1 MRSRTRLRYE
11 HAIVNS
17 LMAGRNCS
25 ILYFIS
31 ILRRRC
37 ESMRRAS
44 NLLLAAIV
52 VGFIAG
58 CGTSATTKKEAAAT
72 RATPESPAV
81 AQPKQEV
88 PGPTSV
94 DKAGVPDKAIA
105 QKPPEPGS
113 LDPVPPVVDIKPS
126 PVVVPPPLAQ
136 VPATPPLVTPAPT
149 TIPSAPTP
157 ITKKGPNHFVIT
169 VAEKTPAHPN
179 FGKGHHL
186 GFLLDNVPGK
196 PVVLKRGEVYEFD
209 VQTDPLHD
217 VYFSTSPMGWG
228 GGTVTEGIKGQFTYR
243 GLIVVSPTENTPD
256 IVYYQCRNHSS
267 MGGKV
272 AVVNKS
278 ASSAEI
284 NRLLASNT
292 ADSSEAVAGISS
304 SPRSNGNDAAKQK
317 LMLAELML
325 QSKSTKAV
333 AEGGN
338 ESAKSALASAT
349 SKVQA
354 ARQELGG
361 GHNSQA
367 LALAEEALKLVTAAT
382 RSTSNEEAAKLQH
395 GRYVEAL
402 DTLKNFQDSHKQSFE
417 RTVKKRGAAA
427 AVDYDHVKVDGLI
440 GDARA
445 LSDKGQHEKATQLLV
460 KAERLVTQA
469 IQAMLNAQTIVY
481 DLNFESPSDE
491 YEYERKRFISYE
503 ELIPVA
509 LEEKKPA
516 EAVVKLMDTYVVK
529 GRARKTEAD
538 GKAKAGNYPEA
549 ISLMLA
555 ATEEIQRALRLAGVS
570 Q

>member
-1 MRSRTRLRYE
+1 
-11 HAIVNS
+11 
-17 LMAGRNCS
+17 
-25 ILYFIS
+25 
-31 ILRRRC
+31 
-37 ESMRRAS
+37 MRRAS
-44 NLLLAAIV
+44 NTLLLAAIV
-52 VGFIAG
+52 VGFISG
-58 CGTSATTKKEAAAT
+58 CGTSATTKKEAAAAT
-72 RATPESPAV
+72 TPEFPSV
-81 AQPKQEV
+81 TQQNQEL
-88 PGPTSV
+88 PGSTSV
-94 DKAGVPDKAIA
+94 DKTGVAEKAVA
-105 QKPPEPGS
+105 QRALQSEVIDPHPPAVEIKPSAVVSP
-113 LDPVPPVVDIKPS
+113 PPVVAKV
-126 PVVVPPPLAQ
+126 PVAS
-136 VPATPPLVTPAPT
+136 PLVTPVPT
-149 TIPSAPTP
+149 ATPFPVPTP

-196 PVVLKRGEVYEFD
+196 SMVLKRGEVYEFN

-278 ASSAEI
+278 ASSAEV

-292 ADSSEAVAGISS
+292 ADSPEAVAGISN
-304 SPRSNGNDAAKQK
+304 SPRSNVNDAAKQK

-338 ESAKSALASAT
+338 ESEKSAFSSAT

-354 ARQELGG
+354 ARQELGN
-361 GHNSQA
+361 GHGSQA

-382 RSTSNEEAAKLQH
+382 RSTSNEEAAKLQR
-395 GRYVEAL
+395 GRYAEAL
-402 DTLKNFQDSHKQSFE
+402 DVLKNFQDSHKQSFE

-427 AVDYDHVKVDGLI
+427 AVDYDHVKVDGLAS
-440 GDARA
+440 DAHA
-445 LSDKGQHEKATQLLV
+445 LSDKGQHENATQLLV

-481 DLNFESPSDE
+481 DLNFESPADE

-503 ELIPVA
+503 ELIPIA

-538 GKAKAGNYPEA
+538 DKAKAGNYPEA

>member
-1 MRSRTRLRYE
+1 
-11 HAIVNS
+11 
-17 LMAGRNCS
+17 
-25 ILYFIS
+25 
-31 ILRRRC
+31 
-37 ESMRRAS
+37 MRRAS
-44 NLLLAAIV
+44 NTLLLAAIV

-58 CGTSATTKKEAAAT
+58 CGTPATTKKEAAA
-72 RATPESPAV
+72 AQVTPESPPV
-81 AQPKQEV
+81 TQQKQEA
-88 PGPTSV
+88 PGSTSV
-94 DKAGVPDKAIA
+94 DKTGVAEKSVA
-105 QKPPEPGS
+105 QKAPE
-113 LDPVPPVVDIKPS
+113 
-126 PVVVPPPLAQ
+126 PVVVDPNPPAVEMKPAAVVAPPPLITK
-136 VPATPPLVTPAPT
+136 VPVASPLVAPVPT
-149 TIPSAPTP
+149 ATLFPTPTP
-157 ITKKGPNHFVIT
+157 IPKKGPNHFVIT

-196 PVVLKRGEVYEFD
+196 SVVLKRGEVYEFD
-209 VQTDPLHD
+209 VQTNPLHD

-243 GLIVVSPTENTPD
+243 GLIVVSPTESTPD

-272 AVVNKS
+272 AVVNKT

-284 NRLLASNT
+284 NRLLATSI
-292 ADSSEAVAGISS
+292 ADTPEVAAGISS
-304 SPRSNGNDAAKQK
+304 GPRVNVSDTAKQK

-333 AEGGN
+333 AEGDN
-338 ESAKSALASAT
+338 ESAKSALSSAT

-354 ARQELGG
+354 ARQELGN

-382 RSTSNEEAAKLQH
+382 RSTSNEEAAKLQR

-402 DTLKNFQDSHKQSFE
+402 DTLKNFQDSHKRSFE

-427 AVDYDHVKVDGLI
+427 AVDYDHVKVDGLAS
-440 GDARA
+440 DAHA

-481 DLNFESPSDE
+481 DLNFESPADE